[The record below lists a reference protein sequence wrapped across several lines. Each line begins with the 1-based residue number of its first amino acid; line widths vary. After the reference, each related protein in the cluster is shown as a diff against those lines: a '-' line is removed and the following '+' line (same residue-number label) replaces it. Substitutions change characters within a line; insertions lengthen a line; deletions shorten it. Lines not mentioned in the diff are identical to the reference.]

1 MSAAKA
7 YAQLLR
13 LPNVFTALA
22 DIFLGA
28 AACGAGGHEAGWR
41 PYVLLLPASAC
52 LYLGGMVLNDYF
64 DVEQDRRERP
74 YRPIPSGRVS
84 RRAAGR
90 LGCALLAVGLLLAAL
105 AGLAAPET
113 TWGPVE
119 VAAVLA
125 AAIVLYDAWLKRT
138 AAGPVGMG
146 LCRFLNVLL
155 GLSAC
160 ATAAWSARVYL
171 GLVVGVYIVGVTW
184 FARTEA
190 RASARSMLL
199 AGAVIM
205 LAGFCLALPVPV
217 IAPALRPEPVT
228 ALLFPYFLVV
238 SAFIVGIPVF
248 RALERPKPELVQAA
262 VKRAIFGLVL
272 LDATLATAVAGI
284 AGLAITLL
292 VVPAIFLGRRIYST

>member
-28 AACGAGGHEAGWR
+28 AACGAGAQEAGWR

-52 LYLGGMVLNDYF
+52 LYLGGMVLNDFF

-84 RRAAGR
+84 RPAAGR
-90 LGCALLAVGLLLAAL
+90 LGSALLAAGLLLAGL
-105 AGLAAPET
+105 AGLAATKP
-113 TWGPVE
+113 TWVPVK

-125 AAIVLYDAWLKRT
+125 AAIILYDAWLKRT
-138 AAGPVGMG
+138 IAGPVGMG

-160 ATAAWSARVYL
+160 ATAAWSARIYL

-190 RASARSMLL
+190 RASARPMLL

-205 LAGFCLALPVPV
+205 LAGFCLALPIPV
-217 IAPALRPEPVT
+217 IAPALQPEPVT
-228 ALLFPYFLVV
+228 ALLFPYLLVV
-238 SAFIVGIPVF
+238 SGFIVGIPVF

-272 LDATLATAVAGI
+272 LDATLATAMSGI
-284 AGLAITLL
+284 MGLAIVLLL
-292 VVPAIFLGRRIYST
+292 VPAVYLGRRIYST